1 MRLLRLKSKLIFLLF
16 WISPG
21 FTSAQ
26 QVGYV
31 DVEMLL
37 WFMPGYLSI
46 NDTLSAQQAAYQS
59 RLQVRQQ
66 YAQSLLEEY
75 YSGKSVMRP
84 DQLQMMETRLAA
96 LNAEMDSLVQDAELR
111 LEYRRQALIRPYL
124 FKIDSVARL
133 ISEAQ
138 QYRYILNHSNS
149 GQVSNILFGPEQ
161 HNLMPDFAR
170 RLGFPLPPD
179 YLEVYRT
186 RAKD

>member
-1 MRLLRLKSKLIFLLF
+1 MRQFRLKSNLIFLLF
-16 WISPG
+16 WITPG
-21 FTSAQ
+21 ITPAQ

-37 WFMPGYLSI
+37 WFMPGYLAI
-46 NDTLSAQQAAYQS
+46 NDTLSVQQAAYQS

-75 YSGKSVMRP
+75 YSGKAVMRP
-84 DQLQMMETRLAA
+84 DQLQIMENRLAA
-96 LNAEMDSLVQDAELR
+96 LNSEIDSLVQDAEWR
-111 LEYRRQALIRPYL
+111 LEYRRQSLIRPFL
-124 FKIDSVARL
+124 QKIDSVARL

-179 YLEVYRT
+179 YLEVYRN
-186 RAKD
+186 RPKD